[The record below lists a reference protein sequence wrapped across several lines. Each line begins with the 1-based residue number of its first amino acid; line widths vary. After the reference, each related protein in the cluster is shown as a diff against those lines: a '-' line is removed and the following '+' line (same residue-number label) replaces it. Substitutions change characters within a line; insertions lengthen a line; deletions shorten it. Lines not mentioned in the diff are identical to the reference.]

1 MELTVY
7 NIAGQDTGRKV
18 QLNDEI
24 FGIQPNDHAIYLDVR
39 QYMDNNR
46 QGTHKAKERAEVAY
60 STRKLKKQKGSGSA
74 RYGSMKSPLF
84 RGGGRVFGP
93 RPRNYYFKLNKK
105 VKALARKSALT
116 YKAIN
121 QEIIVLEDFNF
132 NAPKTKE
139 FNTILTNLKIGEKR
153 LLMVLSESNKSIYLS
168 SRNLTRSKVVTASE
182 INTYEILKA
191 TTLVLL
197 ESSIDV
203 LEQTFN
209 N

>member
-1 MELTVY
+1 
-7 NIAGQDTGRKV
+7 
-18 QLNDEI
+18 
-24 FGIQPNDHAIYLDVR
+24 
-39 QYMDNNR
+39 
-46 QGTHKAKERAEVAY
+46 
-60 STRKLKKQKGSGSA
+60 
-74 RYGSMKSPLF
+74 MKSPLF

-105 VKALARKSALT
+105 VKALARKSALA

-139 FNTILTNLKIGEKR
+139 FNAILTNLKIAEKR

-168 SRNLTRSKVVTASE
+168 SRNLTRSKVVIASE